1 MNASD
6 MVRAALSA
14 KKRTQK
20 ELAEFMGWSQQNLS
34 YRLKAGTLTFDELAK
49 ALSFAGYE
57 VKMVEATGEELPELG
72 NSSSPRLVQMVDG
85 VTYDTSKAE
94 SLCSSR
100 EETGEEF
107 YMELFKDPSGAYFVA
122 YFQLWEGGYNSISPM
137 TKSASAKFWGRYS
150 GLPESEMK

>member
-57 VKMVEATGEELPELG
+57 VKMVESTGEELPELG
-72 NSSSPRLVQMVDG
+72 NSSSPIW
-85 VTYDTSKAE
+85 
-94 SLCSSR
+94 
-100 EETGEEF
+100 
-107 YMELFKDPSGAYFVA
+107 GA
-122 YFQLWEGGYNSISPM
+122 
-137 TKSASAKFWGRYS
+137 
-150 GLPESEMK
+150 

>member
-85 VTYDTSKAE
+85 GTYDTSRAE

-100 EETGEEF
+100 EATGDEF
-107 YMELFKDPSGAYFVA
+107 YMELFKDPSGA

>member
-85 VTYDTSKAE
+85 VTYDTSRAE

-100 EETGEEF
+100 EATGDEF
-107 YMELFKDPSGAYFVA
+107 YMELFKDPSGAYFMA